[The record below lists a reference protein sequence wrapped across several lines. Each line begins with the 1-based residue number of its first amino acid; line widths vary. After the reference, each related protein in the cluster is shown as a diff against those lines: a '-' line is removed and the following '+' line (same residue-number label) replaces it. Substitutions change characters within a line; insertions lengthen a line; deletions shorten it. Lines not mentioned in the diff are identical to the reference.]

1 MGAPYLEE
9 LKLMSNADALA
20 SEPTRQRLW
29 QLLSELELLDYQG
42 RPEISTHC

>member
-9 LKLMSNADALA
+9 LKLMSDADALA
-20 SEPTRQRLW
+20 SESTRQRLW

-42 RPEISTHC
+42 ASGIGTHC